1 MPKHLAQTATNAC
14 LLCFVGRWYNSI
26 IFDKDWFGSALGS
39 PENDFM
45 VSEGRFG
52 NISTIYDPEKN
63 IAKGGVKSNH
73 NAYGY
78 VTSTRNYQVRAWI
91 WIG

>member
-1 MPKHLAQTATNAC
+1 MPPK
-14 LLCFVGRWYNSI
+14 RWYNSI

-45 VSEGRFG
+45 VSEGRFA

-63 IAKGGVKSNH
+63 IVKRGMKSNH

-78 VTSTRNYQVRAWI
+78 VTSICNYQVRASVCTDAR
-91 WIG
+91 

>member
-1 MPKHLAQTATNAC
+1 
-14 LLCFVGRWYNSI
+14 
-26 IFDKDWFGSALGS
+26 
-39 PENDFM
+39 M

-63 IAKGGVKSNH
+63 IVRGGVKSNH

-78 VTSTRNYQVRAWI
+78 VTSTRNYQAREISCFLFCVVCVGWHLSLLGSLDAR
-91 WIG
+91 